1 MLRCGQMILAQALID
16 LHLGRDWFWTPE
28 TRSKTYL
35 DIVHRFEDTRKSKFS
50 IHQIAL
56 MGSSEGRT
64 VGEWFGPNTV
74 AQVLKKLVVYDDWCS
89 LTINVALDSIL
100 ATDEI
105 CKTRHFRVTPV
116 ILTLI
121 HFQMIYV

>member
-1 MLRCGQMILAQALID
+1 MILAQALVD
-16 LHLGRDWFWTPE
+16 LHLGRDWFWTQE

-35 DIVHRFEDTRKSKFS
+35 DIVARFEDSRKAKFS

-56 MGSSEGRT
+56 MGSSEGRA

-74 AQVLKKLVVYDDWCS
+74 AQVLRKLVMYDDWGN
-89 LTINVALDSIL
+89 LQVNVALDSII

-105 CKTRHFRVTPV
+105 CECFKF
-116 ILTLI
+116 
-121 HFQMIYV
+121 M